1 MGGYDLHT
9 LIITSIVTALFGGG
23 LGGYI
28 VKAVLKNEAR
38 TAVEED
44 FKKVNA
50 DISRIEKDYVTC
62 AVCQATHNSVNITLA
77 DMNRK
82 LDLLLEAQIKK

>member
-38 TAVEED
+38 TAVEAD
-44 FKKVNA
+44 FAKVNA